1 MAHLCGRAHAYM
13 KNPTEPQAHYGFY
26 RQPRHNLLICEVIAN
41 HYTVGFRSSDINT
54 WPQRTARPT
63 LPQSLAFYL
72 SPTFYVS
79 LEKRVIKSAEI
90 AWARTSGCS
99 QAECVHSCTVG
110 YTEAWWKM
118 ERKSAL
124 HLTRQKRHSRS
135 SKAHTE
141 GLFPT
146 APGYS
151 SVSIARAFLHIPI
164 LRFYSSYVLKSP
176 VEKYCVPKVIK
187 HFYIFHSLCHN
198 MRKGGM
204 SHGRSDLLQWFVNK
218 ARICSLV

>member
-1 MAHLCGRAHAYM
+1 MAHLYGRALAYM
-13 KNPTEPQAHYGFY
+13 ENPTEPQAHYGFS
-26 RQPRHNLLICEVIAN
+26 RQPRHNPLICEVIAN
-41 HYTVGFRSSDINT
+41 HYTVGFHSSDINT
-54 WPQRTARPT
+54 WPQRTALPT

-90 AWARTSGCS
+90 AWAITSGCS
-99 QAECVHSCTVG
+99 QAEYVHSCTVG

-141 GLFPT
+141 GLFP
-146 APGYS
+146 
-151 SVSIARAFLHIPI
+151 
-164 LRFYSSYVLKSP
+164 LRPATL
-176 VEKYCVPKVIK
+176 
-187 HFYIFHSLCHN
+187 IFHSKGVFTHSHTAFLLILCPQIPC
-198 MRKGGM
+198 RKIL
-204 SHGRSDLLQWFVNK
+204 RAKSDKALLH
-218 ARICSLV
+218 IS